1 MLLFIYLHVLPG
13 MGDGQTH
20 LSYCL
25 NARLQTRQLPVGD
38 ALWLARHK
46 QQEQEYVLDFLVERK
61 RVDDLW
67 SSIKDT
73 RYKQQKL
80 RIMRCGVRKIL
91 YLVEGDPNL
100 MDSAENLK
108 TAMFTTEI
116 LEGFDVQRTR
126 DTNETVQKYGEL
138 THAITNRYSLEF
150 GKPNTPPN
158 AVCPTFV
165 EFVEHCKDLDMERVS
180 DVFGVQL
187 MQVRNVTEDMAL
199 SILERYPT
207 VLSLATAY
215 SNLEGDLT
223 AQEKLLAGIPI
234 RNKNK
239 TISEKISRNIFKLI
253 WAQ

>member
-1 MLLFIYLHVLPG
+1 
-13 MGDGQTH
+13 MGDEQTH

-108 TAMFTTEI
+108 TAYTFEHPHI
-116 LEGFDVQRTR
+116 CSFEHSH
-126 DTNETVQKYGEL
+126 DT
-138 THAITNRYSLEF
+138 
-150 GKPNTPPN
+150 
-158 AVCPTFV
+158 
-165 EFVEHCKDLDMERVS
+165 
-180 DVFGVQL
+180 
-187 MQVRNVTEDMAL
+187 
-199 SILERYPT
+199 
-207 VLSLATAY
+207 
-215 SNLEGDLT
+215 
-223 AQEKLLAGIPI
+223 
-234 RNKNK
+234 
-239 TISEKISRNIFKLI
+239 
-253 WAQ
+253 

>member
-1 MLLFIYLHVLPG
+1 
-13 MGDGQTH
+13 MGDEQTH

-108 TAMFTTEI
+108 TAYAFEHPHI
-116 LEGFDVQRTR
+116 CSFEHSH
-126 DTNETVQKYGEL
+126 DT
-138 THAITNRYSLEF
+138 
-150 GKPNTPPN
+150 
-158 AVCPTFV
+158 
-165 EFVEHCKDLDMERVS
+165 
-180 DVFGVQL
+180 
-187 MQVRNVTEDMAL
+187 
-199 SILERYPT
+199 
-207 VLSLATAY
+207 
-215 SNLEGDLT
+215 
-223 AQEKLLAGIPI
+223 
-234 RNKNK
+234 
-239 TISEKISRNIFKLI
+239 
-253 WAQ
+253 

>member
-80 RIMRCGVRKIL
+80 RIMVSSLIQTDWIVTSQLTIWFSTLLHDAVWICVQRCGVRKIL

-108 TAMFTTEI
+108 TAYAFEHPHI
-116 LEGFDVQRTR
+116 CSFEHSC
-126 DTNETVQKYGEL
+126 DTWE
-138 THAITNRYSLEF
+138 
-150 GKPNTPPN
+150 
-158 AVCPTFV
+158 
-165 EFVEHCKDLDMERVS
+165 
-180 DVFGVQL
+180 
-187 MQVRNVTEDMAL
+187 
-199 SILERYPT
+199 
-207 VLSLATAY
+207 
-215 SNLEGDLT
+215 
-223 AQEKLLAGIPI
+223 
-234 RNKNK
+234 
-239 TISEKISRNIFKLI
+239 
-253 WAQ
+253 